1 MFSIVVSTMK
11 LFRQNILDSISKNY
25 HTKSRRPTIFVSF
38 WVSPQKSRPIKMA
51 LLDIGWKM
59 FTMLHY
65 GRNACAPTAAR
76 GVIGRGV

>member
-11 LFRQNILDSISKNY
+11 LFRQNIL
-25 HTKSRRPTIFVSF
+25 SF